1 MKNQMPFIFLF
12 LFLCLGNVI
21 NAQVPLLNSYSPAAA
36 TVYLDFDGATV
47 EGTLW
52 NEKGKII
59 AEPSGL
65 SPATITW
72 IHKKIAE
79 HFALFNLN
87 ITTDPAVY
95 EHAPIH
101 QRTRIIITPN
111 GNWYG
116 PASGVSAIGSFVWGD
131 DTPAWVFMD
140 NLSNNSLFIAA
151 AATHQI
157 GHTLGL
163 QHQSLYDSY
172 GIMISELS
180 GGENNI
186 FSNEAPL
193 MGIPFYKQADW
204 INGTSSAGPANIQND
219 TALIAGAPNNIGYRK
234 KSAADET
241 DSNQNNTAVKIENQQ
256 PGSIGL
262 NSTGDYAY
270 RLFDISGRLLTEGNI
285 RKGWNQIQANSPSNA
300 VLVLHWYNETGS
312 GSQKI
317 IQ

>member
-1 MKNQMPFIFLF
+1 MKIPILQIMLF
-12 LFLCLGNVI
+12 VI
-21 NAQVPLLNSYSPAAA
+21 TVSGIKAQTPLLNSYPPAAA

-52 NEKGKII
+52 NEQGKII
-59 AEPSGL
+59 AESAGF
-65 SPATITW
+65 SPATIAY

-79 HFALFNLN
+79 HFILFNLN

-95 EHAPIH
+95 ERAPIH
-101 QRTRIIITPN
+101 QRTRIIITPK
-111 GNWYG
+111 GSWYG
-116 PASGVSAIGSFVWGD
+116 PAPGVSAVGSFVWGD
-131 DTPAWVFMD
+131 DTPAWVFTD
-140 NLSNNSLFIAA
+140 HLSNNPLFIAA

-193 MGIPFYKQADW
+193 MGIPFYKTADW
-204 INGTSSAGPANIQND
+204 SNGTSSTGARDFQSD
-219 TALIAGAPNNIGYRK
+219 TALIAGEPNEIGYRR
-234 KSAADET
+234 KSVSSET
-241 DSNQNNTAVKIENQQ
+241 HISSPDAAVKVQTQ
-256 PGSIGL
+256 LSGSIDL
-262 NSTGDYAY
+262 NSTGDYNY
-270 RLFDISGRLLTEGNI
+270 RLFDISGRLLTQGNLK
-285 RKGWNQIQANSPSNA
+285 KGWNQIQAGSTANA
-300 VLVLHWYNETGS
+300 VLVLQWYGETGS

-317 IQ
+317 LR